1 MHMSE
6 GKGPRLGALKDPAAL
21 QTLRAE
27 IDHAALESMYE
38 AIARVR
44 QDLPVVA
51 APN

>member
-6 GKGPRLGALKDPAAL
+6 GKGPRLDALKDPAAL

-38 AIARVR
+38 AIARV
-44 QDLPVVA
+44 
-51 APN
+51 